1 MQGVMPVLACADSCI
16 RILVGSTVKKT
27 FNLPS
32 EPICLHL
39 MKNNGGSYGNEILV
53 GLQNGFI
60 ILLKIEKYKLLK
72 YQTNYNV

>member
-1 MQGVMPVLACADSCI
+1 MQGMMPVLACADSCI
-16 RILVGSTVKKT
+16 RILIGPTVKET
-27 FNLPS
+27 FYLSS

-60 ILLKIEKYKLLK
+60 MLLKIEKYNLLK
-72 YQTNYNV
+72 HQDQL

>member
-16 RILVGSTVKKT
+16 RILVGSTVKET
-27 FNLPS
+27 FYLPS

-60 ILLKIEKYKLLK
+60 MLLKIEKYRLLK
-72 YQTNYNV
+72 HQTNYNA